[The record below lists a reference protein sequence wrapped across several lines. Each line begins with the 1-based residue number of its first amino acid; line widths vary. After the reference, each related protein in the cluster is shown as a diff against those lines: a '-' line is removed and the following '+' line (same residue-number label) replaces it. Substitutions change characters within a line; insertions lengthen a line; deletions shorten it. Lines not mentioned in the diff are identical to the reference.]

1 MEERRTFQHAY
12 ESAISTRIRAAAT
25 STYAA
30 KLARLA
36 TAPSALTQASRR
48 GHRIFY
54 ERCSEACES
63 RGAWARAVGMRAEG
77 GISAFLRRREG
88 ESSAAKRF
96 TLVIYALIAMGLGL
110 RCLAYVANPSFSL
123 DEAQLGLNV
132 IERSFGSLLNQL
144 YFNQGAPSAF
154 LETTKAAT
162 SLLGTTELALRALPF
177 AAALLAIPLFW
188 RVASELLEARTS
200 LVIAVA
206 LFSASMPLTV
216 FGSTAKQYS
225 SDVLVGLVLSVSGL
239 RALQRKSL
247 RDLGLLSV
255 LGATLVWFSHPAVFT
270 LAGITLALAASTV
283 FDRGAR
289 RSLVPLAAATAIWV
303 ASFAG
308 SYLTARTTLQ
318 HLRHSLENTSGFP
331 VASSGESVTFIRA
344 AAGSFRYLAGIGDFT
359 LGGVEVGKMVAF
371 VFLLLC
377 ILGFALRC
385 RRVPAQS
392 LLLAVP
398 PTLALIAIA
407 VGRYPHYPRVSLF
420 AVPALVIFAAEGLGA
435 LVRAPGRVSEAIP
448 CWAVACLCLVFT
460 IPPGVKAALDPSGR
474 EALRPVMKHLASIEQ
489 PGEGL
494 YLYHSLQY
502 AFGYYLQCEC
512 FAGGSL
518 AARAAQLWPVR
529 PTHGDGQWDPAVRS
543 VSSKVVIGRRLGGS
557 ALAQIPDLAR
567 LPRRSAVWVVF
578 GDISQSEQ
586 ASLLRC
592 LDSLGSR
599 RQSFARADEAVA
611 AHAYLYAFPEG
622 GRAPFGAKFRSACL
636 AH

>member
-1 MEERRTFQHAY
+1 M
-12 ESAISTRIRAAAT
+12 
-25 STYAA
+25 
-30 KLARLA
+30 
-36 TAPSALTQASRR
+36 AS
-48 GHRIFY
+48 
-54 ERCSEACES
+54 
-63 RGAWARAVGMRAEG
+63 ARAVGMSTEG
-77 GISAFLRRREG
+77 GIKAFLRKRES
-88 ESSAAKRF
+88 ESSATKRF
-96 TLVIYALIAMGLGL
+96 TLVIYALVATGLGL

-132 IERSFGSLLNQL
+132 IERSSGSLLNQL

-206 LFSASMPLTV
+206 LFSASTPLTV

-225 SDVLVGLVLSVSGL
+225 SDVLVGLVLSASGL

-255 LGATLVWFSHPAVFT
+255 LGATLVWFSHPAAFT
-270 LAGITLALAASTV
+270 LAGITLALAVSIAC
-283 FDRGAR
+283 DGRAR
-289 RSLVPLAAATAIWV
+289 RSLIPVAAATAIWV

-318 HLRHSLENTSGFP
+318 HLRHSLENTLGSSP

-359 LGGVEVGKMVAF
+359 LGGVEVGKMVSF

-392 LLLAVP
+392 LLLAAP

-435 LVRAPGRVSEAIP
+435 LVRAPRRVSEAIP

-460 IPPGVKAALDPSGR
+460 IPPGVRAALDPPER
-474 EALRPVMKHLASIEQ
+474 EALRPVMKHLASVEQ

-502 AFGYYLQCEC
+502 AFGYYLQCDC

-518 AARAAQLWPVR
+518 GARAAQLWPVR
-529 PTHGDGQWDPAVRS
+529 PTHGEGQWDPALRS
-543 VSSKVVIGRRLGGS
+543 LSSKVVIGRRLGGS
-557 ALAQIPDLAR
+557 APAQIPDLAH

-578 GDISQSEQ
+578 GDISDSEQ

-599 RQSFARADEAVA
+599 RESFAGADEAVA
-611 AHAYLYAFPEG
+611 AHAYLYAFPKG
-622 GRAPFGAKFRSACL
+622 GRAPFSAKFRSACL